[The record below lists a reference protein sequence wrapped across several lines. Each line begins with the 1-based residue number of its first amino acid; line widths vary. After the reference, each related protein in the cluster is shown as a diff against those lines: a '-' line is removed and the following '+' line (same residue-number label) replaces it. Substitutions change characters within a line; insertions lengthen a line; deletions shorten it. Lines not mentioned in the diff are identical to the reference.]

1 MDHALAILNSLADPG
16 ASETAKNRDA
26 EIKGYIAGTASIP
39 QASKAALLDDPRR
52 AFELTA
58 AIALQVI
65 DPSQNSIGYLYVLE
79 MLMGTGSLPRNFG
92 KRAVMD
98 KIVLFL
104 TRFDPVQIRYVGGPF
119 RQLLDTISSGT
130 WLPPAVAIELLSTA
144 ILRIEPTGT
153 IFTSTHLNLA
163 RLAVESNVLEPA
175 LEVLDKEITCYPIM
189 SSAREARDA
198 RDSRPLCD
206 PGLTPV
212 GYVSS
217 ATGLTSSFKS
227 GHVLEYNYF
236 RSLVYLSRREWS
248 KAFAALEQVVTH
260 PNKDRGVS
268 KVMTDCHKRW
278 VLVGLL
284 KSGKIPVL
292 PGYTSAQSTA
302 TYNSLSAEYKALA
315 ALFVSPQAKEL
326 KEWAEQNEEIWQEDA
341 TASLI
346 TEVLS
351 AYQKWHII
359 NLRKMFT
366 EVSIGQVRRLT
377 CSAQTG
383 EPLETDEDV
392 VSLIQ
397 GMLASG
403 MLDGTLEIDGA
414 AGSFLKFGGVAPVLT
429 EENFAREIATSHAR
443 ITALTT
449 QYKDVNDRLSEKR
462 EYVKYMVV
470 EQRRAD
476 KEGPDAGVGFDSQI
490 EDEDLMTG
498 IMAHG

>member
-16 ASETAKNRDA
+16 ASETVKRRDA
-26 EIKGYIAGTASIP
+26 EIRGYISGTGDMP
-39 QASKAALLDDPRR
+39 QASKAALRDDPRR
-52 AFELTA
+52 AFE
-58 AIALQVI
+58 VI
-65 DPSQNSIGYLYVLE
+65 DPSTNSIGYLYVID
-79 MLMGTGSLPRNFG
+79 MMMTTGSLPSNFG

-98 KIVLFL
+98 KIVVFL
-104 TRFDPVQIRYVGGPF
+104 THFDPVQIRYAGGPF

-130 WLPPAVAIELLSTA
+130 WFSPAVAIELLSIA
-144 ILRIEPTGT
+144 ILRIDPTGT

-189 SSAREARDA
+189 ASTREARDA

-206 PGLTPV
+206 PSLTPA
-212 GYVSS
+212 GYVST

-236 RSLVYLSRREWS
+236 RSLAYLSRREWG

-260 PNKDRGVS
+260 PIKDRGVS
-268 KVMTDCHKRW
+268 KVMADCHKRW

-284 KSGKIPVL
+284 KSGKNPVL
-292 PGYTSAQSTA
+292 PSYTSAQPIA
-302 TYNSLSAEYKALA
+302 TYNSLSAEYKTLA
-315 ALFVSPQAKEL
+315 TLFVSPQAKQL
-326 KEWAEQNEEIWQEDA
+326 KELAEQNEEIWQEDV

-346 TEVLS
+346 AEVLS
-351 AYQKWHII
+351 AYQKWQII
-359 NLRKMFT
+359 NLRKIFT

-383 EPLETDEDV
+383 EQLETDEDV
-392 VSLIQ
+392 ISLIQ
-397 GMLASG
+397 SMLASG
-403 MLDGTLEIDGA
+403 MLNGTLEIDGT
-414 AGSFLKFGGVAPVLT
+414 AGSFLKFGGAASVLT

-443 ITALTT
+443 ITALNT
-449 QYKDVNDRLSEKR
+449 QYKDVNDRLSEKK